1 MSKIKGRN
9 EGDSLDAKCTKLFIV
24 SESCGIDIILPVTQK
39 SALPKVVPGFWLPK
53 MVPVVLAHV
62 YQLPR
67 PNFATKTG
75 PWIVGV

>member
-1 MSKIKGRN
+1 M
-9 EGDSLDAKCTKLFIV
+9 DAKCTKLFIV

-39 SALPKVVPGFWLPK
+39 SVLPKVVPGFWLPK

-62 YQLPR
+62 HQLPR